1 MRTPIS
7 CVRSVTDTNMIHRSN
22 MAAAKRR
29 MTEAAGLAREITPEN
44 FQPLLLRLDEE
55 YIGENLSPGGCADLL
70 SMGLMF
76 WLLEKEALVTADVPR
91 R

>member
-1 MRTPIS
+1 
-7 CVRSVTDTNMIHRSN
+7 

-29 MTEAAGLAREITPEN
+29 MAEAAGLAREITTEN

-76 WLLEKEALVTADVPR
+76 WLLEKEALVTAGVPR
-91 R
+91 P